1 MKVQKTQGYPN
12 FGYDA
17 KLNKQVVEKLAT
29 VKHSRPYFDSLIEV
43 NELTNVIEDRMR
55 AAHNS
60 GNKTLTYK
68 LEDLFLTMKTLFAS
82 RIDQFSEKLNY
93 SSREAINYAKEITE
107 NRIKDQGYWGYNIIN
122 ILTEQANQGREE
134 TMQQIKATLRVD
146 EEGNMALVDEE
157 GNFLKEMTM
166 EELPEE
172 MQADIR
178 KKQEQ
183 LKAQSAK
190 EAAEEEAKEIAEIVE
205 KYVPS
210 EEEKEGFSGLVAMD
224 ELKKT
229 LSKRVVEP
237 LRDPEAA
244 RAKEKA
250 YGIKLLP
257 TGMLL
262 YGPPGCGKTT
272 IAKRLA
278 VETGVPLFMMK
289 SGKFGTA
296 YYHGTSN
303 NVIKAYDYAKKMATP
318 EKPVLMFFDD
328 CDSIFAA
335 RSDRMERFES
345 EELTTFLDVIDDG
358 AKNNVITV
366 GTTNRF
372 DIMDEAIKRRLSLH
386 VQIPLADLETRTALI
401 DKTLDC
407 EKGQALRQD
416 RDAVNLLA
424 QKFDGYSN
432 DTIIK
437 TMKEAL
443 TKVCDDSNGE
453 RDITLDD
460 VLKIMSTDE
469 FKNKK
474 VDMKLYETKNSR
486 KSIGFVSSSK
496 PSSGESDKKPIG
508 FSNSADEPE
517 GESFK
522 RGPKLLM

>member
-1 MKVQKTQGYPN
+1 MNTQRVQSPN
-12 FGYDA
+12 FGYNAQLNNQVIA
-17 KLNKQVVEKLAT
+17 KLKA
-29 VKHSRPYFDSLIEV
+29 VKHSRPFFETLLKINQLA
-43 NELTNVIEDRMR
+43 NETENLMREASSSKNKALTN
-55 AAHNS
+55 
-60 GNKTLTYK
+60 K
-68 LEDLFLTMKTLFAS
+68 LEGAFLTLKTYFATC
-82 RIDQFSEKLNY
+82 IDDFFSKFNY
-93 SSREAINYAKEITE
+93 SSVEAVTYAKEITE
-107 NRIKDQGYWGYNIIN
+107 NHIKDQSYWGYNIIN

-157 GNFLKEMTM
+157 GNFIKEMTM

-172 MQADIR
+172 IQADIR

-210 EEEKEGFSGLVAMD
+210 EEEKEGFSGLVAME

-229 LSKRVVEP
+229 LSKRVVDP
-237 LRDPEAA
+237 LKDPEAA
-244 RAKEKA
+244 RTKEKA

-278 VETGVPLFMMK
+278 VETDIPLLMMK
-289 SGKFGTA
+289 SGKFGTS

-303 NVIKAYDYAKKMATP
+303 NIMKAYDYAKKTATP
-318 EKPVLMFFDD
+318 EKPVLMLFDD
-328 CDSIFAA
+328 CDSLFTA
-335 RSDRMERFES
+335 RNGRMERFET
-345 EELTTFLDVIDDG
+345 EELTTLLDVIDDG

-407 EKGQALRQD
+407 EKGQALKRD

-453 RDITLDD
+453 REIALED

-486 KSIGFVSSSK
+486 KSIGFISSSK
-496 PSSGESDKKPIG
+496 PSLGENNKKPIG